1 MLQIRELMILK
12 SLSILVGVGL
22 LLGPG
27 ICLCAEDLST
37 LPTGIQELSQDHDAI
52 PDHSH
57 SHHHDGETGS
67 DPSSH
72 ESKDECGC
80 SSTPTDLYVDG
91 AFRVVEVDRGPSE
104 AAALES
110 LPSESTARSQ
120 TFHRRPRDDS
130 GPPRPHR
137 LPLFLRIRKLSL

>member
-1 MLQIRELMILK
+1 MILK
-12 SLSILVGVGL
+12 ALSVLVGVGL

-27 ICLCAEDLST
+27 ICLCAEDLSAIPAGAKET
-37 LPTGIQELSQDHDAI
+37 SQEHDAI

-80 SSTPTDLYVDG
+80 SATPTDLYLDG
-91 AFRVVEVDRGPSE
+91 AFRGVEVGQGISE
-104 AAALES
+104 AASLES
-110 LPSESTARSQ
+110 LPSEFTAASQ
-120 TFHRRPRDDS
+120 TFHQRPRDDS

-137 LPLFLRIRKLSL
+137 LPLFLRIHKLSL

>member
-1 MLQIRELMILK
+1 MILK
-12 SLSILVGVGL
+12 SFSVLVGVGL

-27 ICLCAEDLST
+27 ICLCAEDLSS
-37 LPTGIQELSQDHDAI
+37 LPAGATESSRDHDAI

-67 DPSSH
+67 DSSSH

-80 SSTPTDLYVDG
+80 SATPTDLYLDG
-91 AFRVVEVDRGPSE
+91 AFRGVEVDRGQLE
-104 AAALES
+104 AAVLPS
-110 LPSESTARSQ
+110 LPSELTAVSQ
-120 TFHRRPRDDS
+120 LFHRRPRDDS

-137 LPLFLRIRKLSL
+137 LPLFLRIHKLSL